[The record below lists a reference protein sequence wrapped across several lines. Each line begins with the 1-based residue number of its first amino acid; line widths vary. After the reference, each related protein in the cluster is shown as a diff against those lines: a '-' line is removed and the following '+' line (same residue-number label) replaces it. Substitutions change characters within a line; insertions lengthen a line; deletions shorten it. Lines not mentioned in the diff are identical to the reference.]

1 MNFSNAPGLS
11 RVVNGISATP
21 AFCAL
26 RAVYRRA
33 GKSAMGGVLPAG
45 DHRERQDWVVKRQFC
60 ETLGFSPTATRCP
73 AACRPQNVAF
83 ATASP
88 RPKSER
94 PRQPT
99 KTPRTGRGLPAVAL
113 VAFS

>member
-60 ETLGFSPTATRCP
+60 ETLGFSPDPFLWSISVCDKGHRIEAAIRVAGLTRPSRDEP
-73 AACRPQNVAF
+73 A
-83 ATASP
+83 S
-88 RPKSER
+88 
-94 PRQPT
+94 
-99 KTPRTGRGLPAVAL
+99 
-113 VAFS
+113 